1 MAFHSAHGLRSCEGA
16 ENAKPWF
23 SLIDGGLQIVDE
35 RERQRVSRERDAG
48 KAEQNQRK
56 GKHP

>member
-16 ENAKPWF
+16 ENI
-23 SLIDGGLQIVDE
+23 IDGGLQIVDE
-35 RERQRVSRERDAG
+35 RERQQVSRERDAG